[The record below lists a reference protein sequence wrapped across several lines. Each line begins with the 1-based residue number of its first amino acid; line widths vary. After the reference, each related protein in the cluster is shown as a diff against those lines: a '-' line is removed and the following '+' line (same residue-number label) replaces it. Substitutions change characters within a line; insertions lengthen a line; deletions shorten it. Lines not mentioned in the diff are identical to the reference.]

1 MWQQFATLGLCCAIS
16 CPEAP
21 GPGLRAKNLC
31 VHDILQE
38 ALDERP
44 LGSAEQA
51 FKARQ
56 SLERGPL
63 RFTRRGGPLKQLDTQ
78 ATGRGQ
84 PLVQGCRLVPWA
96 SLLASNPLAQ
106 EQRPTRCN
114 SWEKQNCAKQVAAFC

>member
-1 MWQQFATLGLCCAIS
+1 MWGPMWQQFATLGLCCAIS

-44 LGSAEQA
+44 LGGAEQA

-63 RFTRRGGPLKQLDTQ
+63 RFTRRGGPLKQLELYPSHRPWT
-78 ATGRGQ
+78 ASCAGL
-84 PLVQGCRLVPWA
+84 PLGALGEPACIQSPGSRTAPH
-96 SLLASNPLAQ
+96 
-106 EQRPTRCN
+106 
-114 SWEKQNCAKQVAAFC
+114 